1 MNPKLDAASTLLR
14 EGRKAEA
21 ADLMIAT
28 LTAEPAAPASIYATL
43 LNLLLELGRHGD
55 GLFWSERASGQ
66 SPKDYALLNLR
77 GAFLRL
83 TGHRAEASEIF
94 DRAIRLR
101 PAEIAARVNKGHL
114 CNDAKDGKA
123 AEAIFSAL
131 VRQHPRIAELQR
143 ALGVALINQRKI
155 EAAERRFRQA
165 LTLDPANL
173 DAWLDLSAAAM
184 QRQDLSAALATLDE
198 AIAKNT
204 AHPRLVRAKVA
215 LFFNAGQREQAARYL
230 RPLASIHGHAAWFC
244 HDLARSLMNSA
255 PDEAT
260 ILHRRAIEA
269 APQNREFRLSFAEHL
284 LRNASGP
291 EGSHIDNAHMVL
303 KSLPPGRDPKPAEL
317 RIRAQISARTVDLA
331 ATKAI
336 GSFEE
341 VGRLWAD
348 AGFHTALLDH
358 LARVEEP
365 ADRREL
371 IRQHRLW
378 GDKAIARAQRNPITR
393 PANRQPSSKI
403 RLGFMSSDLRDHPVA
418 YFSWPLF
425 EYVNRDRFEI
435 YCYSFYRGKEA
446 DALQRKL
453 TSMVDMFRWEPDMTD
468 HDAAQM
474 IANDDLDI
482 LIELGA
488 STFMNKLEVMAWKP
502 APICASWLGYPH
514 SAGLTTI
521 DYLLVD
527 PFINPPD
534 PALLIEKP
542 LVLPQSWITMSR
554 QAFPD
559 HYAIEPSPPCRR
571 NGLITFGTANNTY
584 KYNAAMLRTW
594 AEVMTQIPNSRFIF
608 LRPEVGAR
616 IVRDNILAAFAE
628 QGISADRIE
637 FRAVRGKH
645 MPHYNDLD
653 IALDTFPQTGGTTT
667 CEALWM
673 GVPTVT
679 MVGEAIFE
687 RLSYSILNNA
697 GLGDLC
703 AETSEDFVRI
713 AVALANDPDRV
724 EALRTGLR
732 DQIRSSPLGRN
743 EQFACDFYALIAR
756 TVESCRQQHV
766 ASDAVQ

>member
-1 MNPKLDAASTLLR
+1 MNPKLDAASALLR

-21 ADLMIAT
+21 ADLMMAT
-28 LTAEPAAPASIYATL
+28 LATEPGASASVYAIL
-43 LNLLLELGRHGD
+43 LNLLLELGRHDD
-55 GLFWSERASGQ
+55 GLFWSEQALAHST
-66 SPKDYALLNLR
+66 KDYALLNLR

-83 TGHRAEASEIF
+83 TGHRAEASATF
-94 DRAIRLR
+94 DRAIKLR
-101 PAEIAARVNKGHL
+101 PGEIAARANKGHL
-114 CNDAKDGKA
+114 YNDAKDGKA

-143 ALGVALINQRKI
+143 ALGVALVNQQKI

-165 LTLDPANL
+165 LALDPANI

-184 QRQDLSAALATLDE
+184 RRQDLSAALSTLDE
-198 AIAKNT
+198 AIARNT
-204 AHPRLVRAKVA
+204 PHPRLVRAKVA
-215 LFFNAGQREQAARYL
+215 LFFNAGQREQATRFL
-230 RPLASIHGHAAWFC
+230 RPLAPIHGHTAWFC

-260 ILHRRAIEA
+260 MLHRRAIEA

-291 EGSHIDNAHMVL
+291 EGSHIDNAHLVL
-303 KSLPPGRDPKPAEL
+303 KSLPPSREPKPAEL
-317 RIRAQISARTVDLA
+317 RIRAQISARAVDLA
-331 ATKAI
+331 ATKSI
-336 GSFEE
+336 GSFEDL
-341 VGRLWAD
+341 GRLWAE

-358 LARVEEP
+358 LARVERP

-371 IRQHRLW
+371 IHQHRLW
-378 GDKAIARAQRNPITR
+378 GDKAIARAQGNPIRR
-393 PANRQPSSKI
+393 PINRTPSSKI
-403 RLGFMSSDLRDHPVA
+403 RIGFMSSDLRNHPVA

-435 YCYSFYRGKEA
+435 YCYSFYRGEEP
-446 DALQRKL
+446 DALQRRL
-453 TSMVDMFRWEPDMTD
+453 SSMVDKFRWEPGMTD

-474 IANDDLDI
+474 IANDELDI
-482 LIELGA
+482 LFELGA

-514 SAGLTTI
+514 SAGLGTI

-534 PALLIEKP
+534 PDLLIETP
-542 LVLPQSWITMSR
+542 LVMPQSWITMSR

-559 HYAIEPSPPCRR
+559 HYTIEPVPPCRR

-584 KYNAAMLRTW
+584 KYNAAMLRAW
-594 AEVMTQIPNSRFIF
+594 AEVMKQVPNSRFIF
-608 LRPEVGAR
+608 LRPEVGAH

-628 QGISADRIE
+628 HGVAPDRIE
-637 FRAVRGKH
+637 FRAIRGKH
-645 MPHYNDLD
+645 MPHYNDID
-653 IALDTFPQTGGTTT
+653 IALDSFPQTGGTTT

-679 MVGEAIFE
+679 MVGEAVFE
-687 RLSYSILNNA
+687 RLSYSILSNA

-703 AETSEDFVRI
+703 AKTSEDFIRI
-713 AVALANDPDRV
+713 AVALANDPDRI
-724 EALRTGLR
+724 EALRNGLR
-732 DQIRSSPLGRN
+732 DQLHASPLGRN
-743 EQFACDFYALIAR
+743 EQFASDFYDLIAR
-756 TVESCRQQHV
+756 TVESRRREH
-766 ASDAVQ
+766 AGSDPAL